1 MDVEEAGKEITIPSD
16 SETREDP
23 MAMIVVASDDEC
35 NEDDD
40 YVDDDWYYQFNGVR
54 FGADFMEVY
63 SPLRVAV
70 AIMRLGMS
78 SGGSFDLLNGCDL
91 LSTQGRAMVLRALEH
106 QKPLMLMVSP
116 PCTMYSELMRLWN
129 LKKMAYEVRK
139 LREQEAYLM
148 VRFAF
153 QLCRMQDDAGRFF
166 ASSIPI
172 VQAAG
177 SWTLQLGFNSFG
189 VLADV
194 K

>member
-106 QKPLMLMVSP
+106 QKPLMVMVSP

-153 QLCRMQDDAGRFF
+153 QLCRIQDDAGRFF
-166 ASSIPI
+166 CFEHPHRASSWKLDI
-172 VQAAG
+172 AT
-177 SWTLQLGFNSFG
+177 WL
-189 VLADV
+189 
-194 K
+194 